1 MEREKIIDEI
11 KIGNDFKLAIRICLG
26 IAGLFILIS
35 IATQFFVLLAL
46 TVIGLT
52 VALILALLP
61 KGKIILTKE
70 KVILIL
76 QKKILFFGVMRSVR
90 TLLVKQIT
98 TVSYKIFRS
107 RKALMIRTAN
117 GNIVA
122 HYKFNKNFH
131 ENLMQL
137 LEENNNLLDT
147 VNQDKKEE
155 K

>member
-1 MEREKIIDEI
+1 MESEKIIDEI
-11 KIGNDFKLAIRICLG
+11 RIGNDFKLAIRICLG
-26 IAGLFILIS
+26 IAGLVILIT
-35 IATQFFVLLAL
+35 IATQFFVLFTLSAIAL
-46 TVIGLT
+46 I
-52 VALILALLP
+52 VALILVLLP
-61 KGKIILTKE
+61 KGKVILTKE
-70 KVILIL
+70 KVILVL

-98 TVSYKIFRS
+98 TVSYKIFRN

-117 GNIVA
+117 GNIVV
-122 HYKFNKNFH
+122 HYKFKKNFH

-137 LEENNNLLDT
+137 LET